1 MVQKTA
7 SAGVSLLAAVSGV
20 TGLAIDTA
28 QGYGVTLLGFVR
40 GQDLSVYSHADRIH
54 LEVRNLEH

>member
-20 TGLAIDTA
+20 TGLAIDVA
-28 QGYGVTLLGFVR
+28 QDCGLSLLGFAR
-40 GQDLSVYSHADRIH
+40 GLDLSVYSHPGRLALAARPSP
-54 LEVRNLEH
+54 